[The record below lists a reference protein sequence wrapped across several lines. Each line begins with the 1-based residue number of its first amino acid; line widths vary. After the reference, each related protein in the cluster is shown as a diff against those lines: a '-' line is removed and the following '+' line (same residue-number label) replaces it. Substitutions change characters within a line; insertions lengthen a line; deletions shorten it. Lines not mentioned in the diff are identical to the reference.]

1 MLATETRRTQR
12 KIIYAFLC
20 ELWASVAKN
29 ILETMMAQ
37 LGSKN
42 HLLNHPVLL
51 QENNTQPE

>member
-42 HLLNHPVLL
+42 WLLNHPVLL
-51 QENNTQPE
+51 